1 MGASVPDL
9 AAVCGDGTERF
20 WGITVKLVYADEEDE
35 THYLPFNEYVKE
47 WQYAAMAV
55 VPERPDAAIDYAEI
69 GLHYNNNANTAYFEN
84 ISLTEEPAQSYEYN
98 ANGNVTEANA
108 AGTEGEAYT
117 YDSEENLTKIE
128 TEDSGD
134 FDLAY
139 EDTEN
144 EHLPTTIVNGTLTT
158 NVTYDSYGQST
169 ETVQSNSL
177 ECGEKC
183 RHGL

>member
-1 MGASVPDL
+1 MLGSKSFCADGYPGTELYAKQQIPLNKSGASTFLLSGWSMGASVPDL

-84 ISLTEEPAQSYEYN
+84 RFYCRN
-98 ANGNVTEANA
+98 KCGNF
-108 AGTEGEAYT
+108 
-117 YDSEENLTKIE
+117 SRI
-128 TEDSGD
+128 
-134 FDLAY
+134 
-139 EDTEN
+139 
-144 EHLPTTIVNGTLTT
+144 
-158 NVTYDSYGQST
+158 
-169 ETVQSNSL
+169 
-177 ECGEKC
+177 
-183 RHGL
+183 